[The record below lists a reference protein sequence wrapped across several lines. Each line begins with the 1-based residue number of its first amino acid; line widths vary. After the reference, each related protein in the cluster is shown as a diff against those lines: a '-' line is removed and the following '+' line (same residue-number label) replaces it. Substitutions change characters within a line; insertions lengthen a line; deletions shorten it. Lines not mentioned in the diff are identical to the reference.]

1 MKILPHLFLVLTI
14 SEQYLIFKLNLFHH
28 SAGKMIQCVQT
39 PFHFTVNI
47 NWIAYKVVCFI
58 SPYKVKQL
66 LLSNEMLHKI
76 KIKMVPKS
84 HLPVK
89 CFYEPFYTVY
99 NLYWQLLHFSL
110 IPFFRNEIKR
120 ERKRNGANGEL
131 VSDMIY

>member
-14 SEQYLIFKLNLFHH
+14 SEQYLIFKLNLFQH

-66 LLSNEMLHKI
+66 LLSSEMRHKI
-76 KIKMVPKS
+76 KKKDGAKKSFTSKMF
-84 HLPVK
+84 L
-89 CFYEPFYTVY
+89 
-99 NLYWQLLHFSL
+99 
-110 IPFFRNEIKR
+110 
-120 ERKRNGANGEL
+120 
-131 VSDMIY
+131 